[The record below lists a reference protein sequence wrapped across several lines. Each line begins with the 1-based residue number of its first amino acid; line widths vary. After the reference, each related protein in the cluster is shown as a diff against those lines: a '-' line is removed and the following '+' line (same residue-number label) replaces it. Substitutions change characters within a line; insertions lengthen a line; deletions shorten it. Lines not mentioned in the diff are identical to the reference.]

1 MDDHASRLMGDMKGS
16 AMAGRVLSFPRT
28 SPLSTELEIGPFCEN
43 SRSYVGK
50 PLLSM
55 SERVMDSRTA
65 AEGLGCIRGTALALL
80 FEAATGLVIYG
91 IWQVIHLR

>member
-1 MDDHASRLMGDMKGS
+1 
-16 AMAGRVLSFPRT
+16 
-28 SPLSTELEIGPFCEN
+28 
-43 SRSYVGK
+43 
-50 PLLSM
+50 M
-55 SERVMDSRTA
+55 SERAMDSMVA